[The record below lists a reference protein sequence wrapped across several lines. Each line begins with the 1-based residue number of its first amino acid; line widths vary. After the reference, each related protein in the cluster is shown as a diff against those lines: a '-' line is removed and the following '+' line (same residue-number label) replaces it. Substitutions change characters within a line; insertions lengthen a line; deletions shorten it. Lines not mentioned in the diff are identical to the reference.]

1 MDFALC
7 IIASLLEGDNKEEQ
21 DDSVYIQPAK
31 ISNHFFSNTWFVRK
45 NILFRIDNTVVAGN

>member
-31 ISNHFFSNTWFVRK
+31 ISNHFFSNT
-45 NILFRIDNTVVAGN
+45 